1 MTLGPRTHSSP
12 GSDIPSLGTANSSPV
27 AGSTILFSELGI
39 GQPTDESG
47 DEPETALVPVTP
59 LAWYRRPVGALTAAA
74 AAVLLAVVLAAR
86 VLGRS
91 GVPGTGPRW
100 AGLRARSRARRMP
113 RQIDPDAA
121 GRPRPRAPGLPSA
134 A

>member
-1 MTLGPRTHSSP
+1 MPVPLGFVGVAWVSAFAQLTL
-12 GSDIPSLGTANSSPV
+12 L
-27 AGSTILFSELGI
+27 AGR
-39 GQPTDESG
+39 PTD
-47 DEPETALVPVTP
+47 L
-59 LAWYRRPVGALTAAA
+59 LAGAALTAL
-74 AAVLLAVVLAAR
+74 VLLAVVLAAR

-100 AGLRARSRARRMP
+100 AGLRARSRARRVP

-121 GRPRPRAPGLPSA
+121 GRPRPRAPGHPSA

>member
-1 MTLGPRTHSSP
+1 MPVPLGFLGVAWMYAFAQLTLF
-12 GSDIPSLGTANSSPV
+12 
-27 AGSTILFSELGI
+27 AGR
-39 GQPTDESG
+39 PTG
-47 DEPETALVPVTP
+47 L
-59 LAWYRRPVGALTAAA
+59 LAGAALTAL
-74 AAVLLAVVLAAR
+74 VLLAVVLAAR

-91 GVPGTGPRW
+91 GAPGAGPRW
-100 AGLRARSRARRMP
+100 VGLRARSRGRRVP